1 MESAHDLIAALTAS
15 TQDVDKEAPAAKQ
28 DCYDRVKVALFFD
41 GTGNNR
47 DADAAAK
54 KWSNVARL
62 YDASRREPE
71 NGIYAYYISG
81 VGTKLNRKEPWWEL
95 GKYVRDSSFVG
106 GGVGAGADSRLES
119 GDMDMN
125 DMLRRA
131 LKVATD
137 KAGKDVKAI
146 YDKNQEKGLSDL
158 NKALSG
164 HRLIKSIEIS
174 VLGFSRGAALA
185 RAFVNRML
193 KMCNRE
199 SGTLTYQ
206 SYPITFRFLGLFD
219 TVASFGLPAHN
230 DFKDVDL
237 WLPKDLQR
245 CVHYVAAHELRY
257 SFPVDLIRQNG
268 SYPGNWKEE
277 VFPGV
282 HSDVGGGY
290 APDEQGRSDTL
301 ARVPLVE
308 MYREATSGGVRL
320 NDWAFVSKSRTLSEI
335 LMIPEA
341 TQKAFD
347 TYMTFVGE
355 TAGSV
360 EQRIKAHMKAWY
372 AYKHTVSGHMSPAD
386 AHYQQEAKAYQGQ
399 IDELNAK
406 IRAIMTKRGA
416 TPAERDQAVA
426 LATQRNALQ
435 AKQDALK
442 SGVAQINSGEVQ
454 ISDEAAAL
462 LEKRKHGEPLVS
474 GKVGA
479 GGHYMFTST
488 AASWMLDA
496 YYGAPPKADVVSFF
510 DTYVHDSKAGFLG
523 GSEPWSYFRN
533 RGVWESAHAVVAQSS
548 EWEQQR
554 QHVQQVVSS
563 QGMAGFVNGV
573 R

>member
-15 TQDVDKEAPAAKQ
+15 TQDVDKEAPTARQ
-28 DCYDRVKVALFFD
+28 DCYDRIKVALFFD

-81 VGTKLNRKEPWWEL
+81 VGTKLNRKEPWWRL
-95 GKYVRDSSFVG
+95 DKYVRDSSVFG
-106 GGVGAGADSRLES
+106 QGLGVGADSRLES
-119 GDMDMN
+119 GDIDMN

-146 YDKNQEKGLSDL
+146 YDKNQSKGFSDL
-158 NKALSG
+158 NKALGG

-174 VLGFSRGAALA
+174 VFGFSRGAALA
-185 RAFVNRML
+185 RAFVNRLL
-193 KMCNRE
+193 KMCSRE
-199 SGTLTYQ
+199 NGTLTYQ
-206 SYPITFRFLGLFD
+206 SYPITFRFLGIFD

-230 DFKDVDL
+230 DFKDIDL
-237 WLPKDLQR
+237 WLPEDVQR

-290 APDEQGRSDTL
+290 APDDQGRSDTL

-308 MYREATSGGVRL
+308 MYREATGGGVRM
-320 NDWAFVSKSRTLSEI
+320 NDWKYISSQKPLLEMLT
-335 LMIPEA
+335 IPEA

-347 TYMTFVGE
+347 AYMTFVGKPS
-355 TAGSV
+355 GSV

-372 AYKHTVSGHMSPAD
+372 AYKHAVSDHVSPAD
-386 AHYQQEAKAYQGQ
+386 AHYQQEARAYQDQ
-399 IDELNAK
+399 INELNTK
-406 IRAIMTKRGA
+406 IRAITTKFGA
-416 TPAERDQAVA
+416 TSAERDQAIA
-426 LATQRNALQ
+426 LAKQRNAVE
-435 AKQDALK
+435 AKLDALK
-442 SGVAQINSGEVQ
+442 DGVAQVDEGEVT
-454 ISDEAAAL
+454 IAEEAAVL
-462 LEKRKHGEPLVS
+462 LEKRNKGEPLVL
-474 GKVGA
+474 GKVGMD
-479 GGHYMFTST
+479 GHYMIQST
-488 AASWMLDA
+488 AESWMLDA
-496 YYGAPPKADVVSFF
+496 YYGTPPKADVIKFF
-510 DTYVHDSKAGFLG
+510 DT
-523 GSEPWSYFRN
+523 
-533 RGVWESAHAVVAQSS
+533 
-548 EWEQQR
+548 
-554 QHVQQVVSS
+554 
-563 QGMAGFVNGV
+563 
-573 R
+573 